1 LQTWWRGSSTC
12 AASTPDRVENIRRVA
27 EVAKLMVD
35 AGLIVL
41 VSFISPV
48 RSERRMARELVGPDE
63 FIEIFVDA
71 PLAVA
76 ESRDPKGLYRKAR
89 LGELKNFTGID
100 SPYERPEHPE
110 IRIDATST
118 TPESAA
124 AQVIAVLEDRMAASR
139 R

>member
-1 LQTWWRGSSTC
+1 
-12 AASTPDRVENIRRVA
+12 
-27 EVAKLMVD
+27 VAKLMVD
-35 AGLIVL
+35 AGLIEL

-139 R
+139 RQCGWCCVSRSGQGRADGYMSP

>member
-1 LQTWWRGSSTC
+1 
-12 AASTPDRVENIRRVA
+12 
-27 EVAKLMVD
+27 MVD

-41 VSFISPV
+41 VSFILPV

-63 FIEIFVDA
+63 FIEIFVHA

-89 LGELKNFTGID
+89 LGKLKNFTGID

-124 AQVIAVLEDRMAASR
+124 APVIAFLEDRMAASR

>member
-1 LQTWWRGSSTC
+1 
-12 AASTPDRVENIRRVA
+12 
-27 EVAKLMVD
+27 MVD
-35 AGLIVL
+35 AGLIEL

>member
-1 LQTWWRGSSTC
+1 
-12 AASTPDRVENIRRVA
+12 
-27 EVAKLMVD
+27 MVD

-124 AQVIAVLEDRMAASR
+124 AQVIAFLEDRMAASR